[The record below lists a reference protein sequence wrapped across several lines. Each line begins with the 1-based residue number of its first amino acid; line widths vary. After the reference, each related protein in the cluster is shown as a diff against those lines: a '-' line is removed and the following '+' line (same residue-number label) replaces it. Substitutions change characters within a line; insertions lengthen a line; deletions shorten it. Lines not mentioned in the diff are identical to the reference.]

1 MNDLDVDPLVGRA
14 GRAAER
20 TGLGHKI
27 TELRTLEGGHS
38 GRTLAA
44 DLVGSDG
51 DVTPVVIKSA
61 PAGRPAVGR
70 HDVLRQARLFED
82 LSTFPGVKVPA
93 VLFQD
98 TDEPPFF
105 AMELVHGDATEPIL
119 DGFSPVGIDATRAAD
134 IVRARALAS
143 ADMLAALHR
152 GDADRVRSASPASI
166 ADELARWWKTMSATD
181 PEIVSEGPQLHA
193 LLAAAVPAEQ
203 PAAVVHGDYRLGNLL
218 CEDADVVAIIDWEI
232 WNVADPRL
240 DLGWYLIHFD
250 PHNYPG
256 IGRSVPGLPD
266 PDEIFAR
273 YQSAIGT
280 TVLDR
285 EWFEAFGCFKL
296 SAIMAHNLR
305 RHREGRYHDP
315 FQERLPPVI
324 ALQIERGIELL
335 T

>member
-1 MNDLDVDPLVGRA
+1 MNDVDVRPLSDRAVAAAVRA
-14 GRAAER
+14 GV
-20 TGLGHKI
+20 GHEI
-27 TELRTLEGGHS
+27 TDLRTLPGGHS
-38 GRTLAA
+38 GLTLTA

-51 DVTPVVIKSA
+51 DATPIVIKSV

-119 DGFSPVGIDATRAAD
+119 DGFSPAGIDAARAAD
-134 IVRARALAS
+134 MVKARALAS

-152 GDADRVRSASPASI
+152 GDTDRVRSASPASI
-166 ADELARWWKTMSATD
+166 VDELARWWKTMSAAD
-181 PEIVSEGPQLHA
+181 PEIVSGGSQLHA
-193 LLAAAVPAEQ
+193 LLASAVPAEQ
-203 PAAVVHGDYRLGNLL
+203 APAVVHGDYRLGNLL
-218 CEDADVVAIIDWEI
+218 CEDVDVVAIIDWEI
-232 WNVADPRL
+232 WTVADPRL

-250 PHNYPG
+250 PRNYPG
-256 IGRSVPGLPD
+256 IGQSVQGLPD

-273 YQSAIGT
+273 YQNAIGT
-280 TVLDR
+280 TVADR
-285 EWFEAFGCFKL
+285 AWFEAFGCFKL
-296 SAIMAHNLR
+296 AAIMAHNLR

-324 ALQIERGIELL
+324 ALQLERGIERL